1 MDLSFTE
8 LPTDLEQFSSAFCK
22 ICGAK
27 YVVSGN
33 KGYSLVGGPGS
44 IGWIFG
50 FYQTRSKH
58 THVTG

>member
-1 MDLSFTE
+1 MNLSFTN
-8 LPTDLEQFSSAFCK
+8 LPTDLEQFSTAFYKRCA
-22 ICGAK
+22 AK

-33 KGYSLVGGPGS
+33 KGCSLVGGPGS